1 MLRHN
6 GKRTKNYKLKHL
18 IMSGSEIIIPVVM
31 FGVIFGIFY
40 LFISARNRERL
51 ALIEKGADAS
61 IFYNKNGRV
70 TPIWKV
76 IIINLAFLLMGIG
89 LGVLIAEGFTQ
100 GFGMDEDV
108 AFPGVIF
115 FMAGL
120 GLFSGFFVTK
130 KLAQNA

>member
-1 MLRHN
+1 M
-6 GKRTKNYKLKHL
+6 GP
-18 IMSGSEIIIPVVM
+18 GEVIIPIVF

-40 LFISARNRERL
+40 LFISARNKERL

-61 IFYNKNGRV
+61 IFYSDNRKA
-70 TPIWKV
+70 TPMWKV

-89 LGVLIAEGFTQ
+89 LGTLIAEGFVQ

-120 GLFSGFFVTK
+120 GLFTGFYVTK
-130 KLAQNA
+130 KLNKDA